1 MNAQE
6 PSLMDFLLV
15 VWKRKWQIVLP
26 TFALVVL
33 AGVASFF
40 MPRKY
45 EVDAIIRP
53 SMIFV
58 QNQQGNFQE
67 VVVVDPKQVAGQINQ
82 KSYDRQ
88 IADKLR
94 IDITGFPRLQAENI
108 RDTQLVRVSLQ
119 DRDVARASAILT
131 TLFGV
136 LEKDFNRKIDVEI
149 KALDSQIKASEY
161 EISRKNLDIKS
172 REIEQVRKREEIQSA
187 TNKLKISEDKYKSI
201 ADEMTS
207 VKKRIDSLDTQQREV
222 LKQPAEGA
230 TAISLLLYSSEVQQN
245 LRYYNDLD
253 EKLSA
258 EKMAQEDFKL
268 AMKAAE
274 QQIKQLATEVERL
287 RTEIET
293 LQNTISFLSEKKAR
307 IDYAQLVK
315 EPTPS
320 VRPVSPRKPFIIVVA
335 GLLGL
340 VLFTPLAFLMEYVE
354 KQKSTPNSPR

>member
-6 PSLMDFLLV
+6 PNLMDFLLV
-15 VWKRKWQIVLP
+15 IWKRKWQIVLP

-82 KSYDRQ
+82 KSYDRL
-88 IADKLR
+88 IAAQLK
-94 IDITGFPRLQAENI
+94 IDISDFPRLDAENI
-108 RDTQLVRVSLQ
+108 RDTQLVRVSLE
-119 DRDVARASAILT
+119 DKDIARAKAVLT
-131 TLFGV
+131 ALFSI
-136 LEKDFNRKIDVEI
+136 LEKDFNTKIEVEI
-149 KALDSQIKASEY
+149 KALDSQIKADEF
-161 EISRKNLDIKS
+161 EIGKKNLDIKS
-172 REIEQVRKREEIQSA
+172 REIEQDKNREEIASA
-187 TNKLKISEDKYKSI
+187 KNRLTISEDKYKSI
-201 ADEMTS
+201 ADEMAS
-207 VKKRIDSLDTQQREV
+207 VKKRIDSLEAQQREV

-253 EKLSA
+253 EKLSV

-268 AMKAAE
+268 AAKSAE
-274 QQIKQLATEVERL
+274 QQIKQLG
-287 RTEIET
+287 TEIDRLKTEIQS
-293 LQNTISFLSEKKAR
+293 LQNSISLLSEKKAR
-307 IDYAQLVK
+307 IDYARLVK
-315 EPTPS
+315 DPTAS
-320 VRPVSPRKPFIIVVA
+320 IHPVSPRKPFILAVA
-335 GLLGL
+335 GFIGLL
-340 VLFTPLAFLMEYVE
+340 LFTPLAFLMEYVE
-354 KQKSTPNSPR
+354 IQKSAPNSPR